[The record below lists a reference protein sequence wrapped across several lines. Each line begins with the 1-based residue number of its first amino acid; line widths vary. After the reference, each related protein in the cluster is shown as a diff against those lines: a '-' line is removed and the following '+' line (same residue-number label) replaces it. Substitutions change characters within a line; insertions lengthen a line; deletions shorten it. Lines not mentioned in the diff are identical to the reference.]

1 METLTEPLCDW
12 CSAGWAMVPLR
23 IVLGVIFI
31 HAGIGKLRRGVGGF
45 SSWLGEVGIPLPR
58 VAGPLVAAL
67 EIVGGL
73 ALVVG
78 LFTSWVAIPLAVS
91 MLVATWV
98 NAVKLRLPFAGNE
111 NAQGYEL
118 DILMVAALLAL
129 MIGGA
134 GPVSFDAIAGG

>member
-58 VAGPLVAAL
+58 VAGPLVASL

-73 ALVVG
+73 ALIVG

-118 DILMVAALLAL
+118 DILMVVALIAL

-134 GPVSFDAIAGG
+134 GPVSLDVILGG